1 MRKREFLRARRFE
14 GPLDFFL
21 SCRRRWNF
29 VRCPTQE
36 ELMKYPGWK
45 VSLVQGL
52 AFALILTAGIAAA
65 VGQEAVSSRAYVG
78 HQNDEDMKGLI
89 RQYPAAAGTRLDDC
103 QTCHRG
109 GVKGT
114 DTERE
119 YSPCSYCHLI
129 VFPNSKYKTGVPR
142 DYEATLNAYGLDY
155 KKAGRKFEAFKAI
168 AGLDSDG
175 DGDANE
181 AEIAG
186 LHNPGDA
193 ASRPGLPL
201 APTVVFGWD
210 EIRKLPV
217 YSQFLLMNKTTQ
229 RLDEY
234 ATYSGV
240 KIVDLLAAAKIDLT
254 GVTGI
259 TVFAPD
265 GYSSDYSLE
274 DIKAPFPQSI
284 YYDAPLVFAGSDLA
298 LLEKPVAIPPGVKNG
313 APIHGAPWLLLAY
326 EREGRPLDVSAYE
339 KATGK
344 LVGEGPYR
352 LIKPQ
357 RNLMG
362 DPAKPGRPDRSVN
375 AKKYGDGW
383 DFSERIDHNA
393 GAGAR
398 GACVIRVN
406 PMPEGY
412 EEYDWKNG
420 WPLIGEKKVVIYGRG
435 VR

>member
-1 MRKREFLRARRFE
+1 
-14 GPLDFFL
+14 
-21 SCRRRWNF
+21 
-29 VRCPTQE
+29 
-36 ELMKYPGWK
+36 
-45 VSLVQGL
+45 LVFG
-52 AFALILTAGIAAA
+52 LILAAGIAAP

-78 HQNDEDMKGLI
+78 HENDSDMNGFI

-119 YSPCSYCHLI
+119 YNPCGYCHLI
-129 VFPNSKYKTGVPR
+129 VFPNAKYKTGVPK

-155 KKAGRKFEAFKAI
+155 KKAGHKFEAFKAI
-168 AGLDSDG
+168 GGLDSDG
-175 DGDANE
+175 DGHANA
-181 AEIAG
+181 AEIAD
-186 LHNPGDA
+186 LRNPGDA

-201 APTVVFGWD
+201 APAVTLGWD
-210 EIRKLPV
+210 DVRKLTV
-217 YSQFLLMNKTTQ
+217 HSQFLLMNKTTQ

-234 ATYSGV
+234 ATYGGV
-240 KIVDLLAAAKIDLT
+240 KVIDLLAAAKIDWA

-274 DIKAPFPQSI
+274 DIKAPFPHSV
-284 YYDAPLVFAGSDLA
+284 YYDAPLAFAGSDLA
-298 LLEKPVAIPPGVKNG
+298 LLERPAVVPPGLKNG
-313 APIHGAPWLLLAY
+313 TPIPGEPWLLLAY

-339 KATGK
+339 KATGR
-344 LVGEGPYR
+344 LAGEGPYR

-357 RNLMG
+357 RDIMG

-383 DFSERIDHNA
+383 DYSERIDHNA

-406 PMPEGY
+406 PMPEGF